1 VKKKYASPKLKQRAY
16 MERKQQKQEA
26 AVESADVNEQGA
38 KWDLRFFGESAYN
51 RNAESLY
58 EEIHVHRQF
67 LRALSQ
73 PDVLPGG
80 ETLRQLAKRTW
91 DALLKFK
98 DTSPSGGK
106 WIEQKWTE
114 GEDAWIPLFNP
125 RNQQFDG
132 GPTWQGCVV
141 PGAARPDWF
150 DAHWVPPGD
159 CTGDE
164 SISIDGLPNLP
175 PIGPVTGYVEP

>member
-1 VKKKYASPKLKQRAY
+1 MARKIYKNRAEQQDAY
-16 MERKQQKQEA
+16 RERKRAKQEA
-26 AVESADVNEQGA
+26 VAESADVNEQCA

-73 PDVLPGG
+73 PDVLPG
-80 ETLRQLAKRTW
+80 ETLCQLAKRTW
-91 DALLKFK
+91 DALLKFE
-98 DTSPSGGK
+98 DTSLSGGK
-106 WIEQKWTE
+106 WIEHKWTE
-114 GEDAWIPLFNP
+114 GEDVWIPLFNP

-141 PGAARPDWF
+141 PGAAKLDWF
-150 DAHWVPPGD
+150 DTHWIPPSD
-159 CTGDE
+159 CTGNE
-164 SISIDGLPNLP
+164 SISIDSLPNLP